1 MKDYLIRKKAEI
13 ENELKKIEKCRIHG
27 FLCAIEK
34 EALKDPMF
42 DLTKEGGKRLRPVL
56 AYLIGD
62 IFGKKNIILTELVI
76 ISEILHNATLIID
89 DIEDRSQL
97 RRGKKCTYLKY
108 GTGIALNAGNFWY
121 FQSINM
127 IYSSDLTQKQKEKL
141 VKHLVEEMTRLHL
154 GQAMDIFWA
163 ERKIYNVSWGDYQKM
178 SEYKTG
184 SMLKFAI
191 LTGGILSGLNQKRV
205 EQLSLI
211 AAKMGLAF
219 QIRDDILDIIANN
232 NEWGKKKDQ
241 DLYEGK
247 LTSVIVKTLEIAKKN
262 DRHCLIALLKNP
274 KKTQRDVDQ
283 MQAIIHKYGSITVL
297 QDIANDIIDKIK
309 ISGRKIM
316 PDNRYR
322 KIFFEICD
330 YLVKREK

>member
-1 MKDYLIRKKAEI
+1 MKNYLTRKKVEI
-13 ENELKKIEKCRIHG
+13 ENGLKKIEKRHIHG
-27 FLCAIEK
+27 FSCDIEK

-56 AYLIGD
+56 TYLIGD
-62 IFGKKNIILTELVI
+62 IFGEKKFLTELAI

-97 RRGKKCTYLKY
+97 RRGQKCTYLKY

-127 IYSSDLTQKQKEKL
+127 IYSSDLAQKQKEKL
-141 VKHLVEEMTRLHL
+141 VKYLVEEMTRLHL

-191 LTGGILSGLNQKRV
+191 LTGGILSGLNQRKV

-211 AAKMGLAF
+211 AVKMGLAF

-262 DRHCLIALLKNP
+262 DRHILIALLKNP
-274 KKTQRDVDQ
+274 KKSEKDIEQ
-283 MQAIIHKYGSITVL
+283 MQAIINKYGSITVL
-297 QDIANDIIDKIK
+297 QSIADDIIGEIK
-309 ISGRKIM
+309 ISGRKMM
-316 PDNRYR
+316 PDNSYR